1 MPLRTRLRSTNV
13 CVVQGEQV
21 RVRRSVRLTT
31 AAWILILVL
40 TGFFQIYRGD
50 ALTDGIVFLAMAAA
64 LIVGETGILNRL
76 DRKLLKPRRLV
87 VAIALAID
95 AVTLVFTPRHGMFDG
110 IVIAVT
116 GVLVF
121 LVAWPNGAVTD
132 EAPEPWTP
140 RMTRAAIAWAI
151 LGLAFVLWELAMYF
165 LGYGQDG
172 RTAFPALS
180 DILDPVLNN
189 PIGRFLG
196 AVAWLAGGVALM
208 RRGRRSA

>member
-1 MPLRTRLRSTNV
+1 M
-13 CVVQGEQV
+13 QGEVV
-21 RVRRSVRLTT
+21 RVRRSVRITI

-40 TGFFQIYRGD
+40 TGFFQLYRGD
-50 ALTDGIVFLAMAAA
+50 AITDGVVFLAMAVA
-64 LIVGETGILNRL
+64 LIVGETGLLSRL
-76 DRKLLKPRRLV
+76 DGRLIKPRRIV

-95 AVTLVFTPRHGMFDG
+95 AGTLVFTPRHGMFDG
-110 IVIAVT
+110 IVIAIT

-121 LVAWPNGAVTD
+121 LVAWPNEPASGD
-132 EAPEPWTP
+132 APEPWTP

-180 DILDPVLNN
+180 DLLDPILDN
-189 PIGRFLG
+189 PIGRALG
-196 AVAWLAGGVALM
+196 AAAWLAGGVALM
-208 RRGRRSA
+208 RRGRTHA